1 MSTILERAKGAVDS
15 TRDKAKAGAATTGGG
30 GFSDLP
36 PAARIAGYAVAALGA
51 YLLANAI
58 LPNHLPI
65 GVVVLG
71 AVFGSFYAVTAIGLV
86 LIYRANRVIN
96 FAQADIGAVAGVLA
110 IEFNIHGL
118 NYFAS
123 IFAGFV
129 IAAGI
134 GALVNVAVIRRFR
147 QAPRLIVAVA
157 TIGIAQILNAVAQI
171 IPFLWKGTGK
181 FESPFNFSFFINP
194 ARFNGNHLVA
204 MIAIPAVMM
213 AVIAFLRFT
222 DYGIVIR
229 AAAENGDRAS
239 LLGIPVPRL
248 STIVWAIAGLL
259 SAVAVILR
267 VPILGFTAFT
277 SVSGAGNALLLRT
290 LAAAVIGRMENL
302 PRTVIAA
309 IAIGIFESTAVWQVP
324 RTTVVDAM
332 LVVVILV
339 ALFAQRGFF
348 SRAAETGIS
357 TWKSIKEVRPI
368 PAELSKLP
376 EVRWTFRAFR
386 IVLLAFVL
394 ALPLVAKPTTE
405 AQMTLLFVYAMV
417 AISLLILTGW
427 AGHISL
433 GQFALVG
440 FGAATTSVLYGKHG
454 WDITLAILAGT
465 VVSALVAL
473 VIGLPALRIKGPFL
487 AVTTLAFAVTSST
500 FFLEGRYL
508 PWFAYEESIQRPVLF
523 ERLPLRENWQMYFFA
538 LGCLLIVVYATR
550 NLRKSHTGRVLIAV
564 RDNETQAQANTMNT
578 TRLKLQA
585 FVISGAIAGF
595 AGGVYVLTQNGL
607 NTDSYDS
614 GISIKLFSMV
624 VIGGLGSLP
633 GAVMGAVYVRSA
645 EFFLPP
651 QYSLLATGFG
661 ILFLLMFL
669 PEGLGGIVYRVR
681 DMFLRRVANR
691 RGILVPSLLADKR
704 QAEEAPVVI
713 DSALGGLSG
722 VTPETLDE
730 VKEVEHELLAG
741 ALSNIASAN
750 EDDDDELEV
759 DDLEPAAPAEVR
771 GTATTR
777 ARTRTA
783 VPRRTRTTT
792 NGSTNGS
799 AKRKTKTT
807 DEDDLDL
814 TTTGAK

>member
-1 MSTILERAKGAVDS
+1 MSSILDRASSALGSAKG
-15 TRDKAKAGAATTGGG
+15 T
-30 GFSDLP
+30 SDGIP
-36 PAARIAGYAVAALGA
+36 PAARYGLYAAALVVA
-51 YLLANAI
+51 YFLANAL
-58 LPNHLPI
+58 LPNNLPI

-71 AVFGSFYAVTAIGLV
+71 SVFGSFYALTAIGLV
-86 LIYRANRVIN
+86 LIYRANRVVN

-110 IEFNIHGL
+110 ISFNIHGL
-118 NYFAS
+118 NYFVS
-123 IFAGFV
+123 IFLGLL
-129 IAAGI
+129 IAAFI
-134 GALVNVAVIRRFR
+134 GAFVNVAVIRRFR

-157 TIGIAQILNAVAQI
+157 TIGIAQILSGLALV
-171 IPFLWKGTGK
+171 IPLLWKGSGK
-181 FESPFNFSFFINP
+181 FETPFSFSFRINP
-194 ARFNGNHLVA
+194 AVFNGNHLVA
-204 MIAIPAVMM
+204 MIAIPLIML

-222 DYGIVIR
+222 DYGVVIR

-259 SAVAVILR
+259 SATAVILR
-267 VPILGFTAFT
+267 VPILGFTSFV

-309 IAIGIFESTAVWQVP
+309 LAIGIFESSAVWQVP

-332 LVVVILV
+332 LVVIILG

-357 TWKSIKEVRPI
+357 TWKAIKEVRPI
-368 PAELSKLP
+368 PSELAVLP
-376 EVRWTFRAFR
+376 EVRWTFRALR
-386 IVLLAFVL
+386 LALLAGVMT
-394 ALPLVAKPTTE
+394 LPLYATPTTE
-405 AQMTLLFVYAMV
+405 AQMALIFVYAMV

-440 FGAATTSVLYGKHG
+440 FGAATTSVLYGRHG
-454 WDITLAILAGT
+454 WDITLAIVAGSI
-465 VVSALVAL
+465 VAAGVAL

-500 FFLEGRYL
+500 FFLESRYL
-508 PWFAYEESIQRPVLF
+508 PWFVLEDSIPRPVLF
-523 ERLPLRENWQMYFFA
+523 ERLPLEQNWQMYFFA
-538 LGCLLIVVYATR
+538 LACLMFVVYATR

-564 RDNETQAQANTMNT
+564 RDNEIQAEANTMNT

-607 NTDSYDS
+607 NTDSYDAA
-614 GISIKLFSMV
+614 ISIKLFSMV

-633 GAVMGAVYVRSA
+633 GAIMGAVYVRSA

-651 QYSLLATGFG
+651 AYSLLASGFG
-661 ILFLLMFL
+661 ILFLLLFL
-669 PEGLGGIVYRVR
+669 PEGLGGLVYRVR
-681 DMFLRRVANR
+681 DAFLRRVAAR

-704 QAEEAPVVI
+704 QAEDAPVVI
-713 DSALGGLSG
+713 DTALGGLSG
-722 VTPETLDE
+722 VGPVTVEE
-730 VKEVEHELLAG
+730 VKEEEHELLTG
-741 ALSNIASAN
+741 ALASIAEAN
-750 EDDDDELEV
+750 ADDDDQTPT
-759 DDLEPAAPAEVR
+759 PAIR
-771 GTATTR
+771 SNGR
-777 ARTRTA
+777 AA
-783 VPRRTRTTT
+783 VPRRTRTPR
-792 NGSTNGS
+792 
-799 AKRKTKTT
+799 AEA
-807 DEDDLDL
+807 DADADL
-814 TTTGAK
+814 TTTGASK

>member
-1 MSTILERAKGAVDS
+1 MSNILERAKGAVGS
-15 TRDKAKAGAATTGGG
+15 TKEKASAATAGGG
-30 GFSDLP
+30 GFFDLP
-36 PAARIAGYAVAALGA
+36 PAARYAGYAIGVIVA
-51 YLLANAI
+51 YLLANAV
-58 LPNHLPI
+58 LPHHLPI

-71 AVFGSFYAVTAIGLV
+71 LVFGSFYALTAIGLV

-110 IEFNIHGL
+110 IEFRIHGL
-118 NYFAS
+118 NYFLS
-123 IFAGFV
+123 ILLGFL
-129 IAAGI
+129 IAAVI
-134 GALVNVAVIRRFR
+134 GAVVNVVVIRRFR

-157 TIGIAQILNAVAQI
+157 TIGIAQILNAIAQI
-171 IPFLWKGTGK
+171 IPFVWKGAGK
-181 FESPFNFSFFINP
+181 FETPFDFTFRINP
-194 ARFNGNHLVA
+194 AVFNGNHLVA
-204 MIAIPAVMM
+204 MIVIPLMM
-213 AVIAFLRFT
+213 LAVIGFLRFT

-259 SAVAVILR
+259 SAAAVILR
-267 VPILGFTAFT
+267 VPVLGFTAFT

-309 IAIGIFESTAVWQVP
+309 LAIGIFESAAVWQVP

-332 LVVVILV
+332 LVVVILA

-368 PAELSKLP
+368 PAELAKLP
-376 EVRWTFRAFR
+376 EVCWTFRIFR
-386 IVLLAFVL
+386 MLL
-394 ALPLVAKPTTE
+394 
-405 AQMTLLFVYAMV
+405 
-417 AISLLILTGW
+417 
-427 AGHISL
+427 
-433 GQFALVG
+433 
-440 FGAATTSVLYGKHG
+440 
-454 WDITLAILAGT
+454 
-465 VVSALVAL
+465 
-473 VIGLPALRIKGPFL
+473 
-487 AVTTLAFAVTSST
+487 LAFAVTSST
-500 FFLEGRYL
+500 FFLESRYL
-508 PWFAYEESIQRPVLF
+508 PWFVLEDSIPRPVLF

-538 LGCLLIVVYATR
+538 LACLLIVVYATR

-564 RDNETQAQANTMNT
+564 RDNEIQAQANTMNT

-614 GISIKLFSMV
+614 AISIKLFSMV

-633 GAVMGAVYVRSA
+633 GAVMGAVYVRGA

-651 QYSLLATGFG
+651 AYSLLASGFG
-661 ILFLLMFL
+661 ILFLLIFF
-669 PEGLGGIVYRVR
+669 PEGLGGLVYRVR
-681 DMFLRRVANR
+681 DAFLRRVANR

-704 QAEEAPVVI
+704 QAEDAPVVI

-722 VTPETLDE
+722 ITPESAEE

-741 ALSNIASAN
+741 ALSNIHSAN
-750 EDDDDELEV
+750 EEDELESTDDDD
-759 DDLEPAAPAEVR
+759 DLSSPAEVR
-771 GTATTR
+771 GTGTATRSRSARVRTAPVPRR
-777 ARTRTA
+777 ART
-783 VPRRTRTTT
+783 TTSS
-792 NGSTNGS
+792 NGSANGS
-799 AKRKTKTT
+799 AKKKSTAT
-807 DEDDLDL
+807 DDDTDL
-814 TTTGAK
+814 TTTGATK